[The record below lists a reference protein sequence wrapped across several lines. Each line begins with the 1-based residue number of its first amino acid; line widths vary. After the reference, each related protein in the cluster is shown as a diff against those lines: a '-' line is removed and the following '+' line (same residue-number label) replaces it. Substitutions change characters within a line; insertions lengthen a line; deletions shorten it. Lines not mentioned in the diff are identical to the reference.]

1 MSKLTVNKTSS
12 GYLLLKTYEDAK
24 EFFKDKQDS
33 LKKLNLRLQDIKAI
47 YDIAKKYNKI
57 SPIVAHYKSKKV
69 FVFRRWID
77 NYLNEWQS
85 ITHNSHITDFWFWTP
100 VHGIYAGPHN
110 TNLKESG
117 VYTPSAEDMESI
129 IAFAFNKITNQNYD
143 DYDNIKYV
151 CNI

>member
-47 YDIAKKYNKI
+47 YDIAKKHNKI

-85 ITHNSHITDFWFWTP
+85 ITHNSHITNSWFWTP

>member
-47 YDIAKKYNKI
+47 YDIAKKHNKI

-85 ITHNSHITDFWFWTP
+85 ITHNSHITDSWFWTP

-110 TNLKESG
+110 TTLKESG

>member
-85 ITHNSHITDFWFWTP
+85 ITHNSHITDSWFWIP

>member
-12 GYLLLKTYEDAK
+12 GYLLLKTYEDVK
-24 EFFKDKQDS
+24 EFFKDKEDS

-47 YDIAKKYNKI
+47 YDIAKKHNKI

-85 ITHNSHITDFWFWTP
+85 ITHNSHITDSWFWTP

-143 DYDNIKYV
+143 NYDNIKYV

>member
-24 EFFKDKQDS
+24 EFFKDKHDS
-33 LKKLNLRLQDIKAI
+33 LKKLNLGLQDIKAI
-47 YDIAKKYNKI
+47 YDIAKKHNKI

-85 ITHNSHITDFWFWTP
+85 ITHNSHITDSWFWTP

>member
-24 EFFKDKQDS
+24 KFFKDKQDS

-85 ITHNSHITDFWFWTP
+85 ITHNSHITDSWFWTP

>member
-85 ITHNSHITDFWFWTP
+85 ITHNLHITDSWFWTP

>member
-24 EFFKDKQDS
+24 EFFKDKHDS

-47 YDIAKKYNKI
+47 YDIAKKHNKI

-85 ITHNSHITDFWFWTP
+85 ITHNSHITDSWFWTP

-117 VYTPSAEDMESI
+117 IYTPSAEDMESI

>member
-47 YDIAKKYNKI
+47 YDIAKKHNKI

-85 ITHNSHITDFWFWTP
+85 ITHNSHITDSWFWTP
-100 VHGIYAGPHN
+100 IHGIYAGPHN

>member
-33 LKKLNLRLQDIKAI
+33 LKKLNLELPDIKAI
-47 YDIAKKYNKI
+47 YDIAKKHNKI

-85 ITHNSHITDFWFWTP
+85 ITHNSHITDSWFWTP
-100 VHGIYAGPHN
+100 IHGIYAGPHN

>member
-33 LKKLNLRLQDIKAI
+33 LKKLNLGLSDIKAI
-47 YDIAKKYNKI
+47 YDIAKKHNKI

-85 ITHNSHITDFWFWTP
+85 ITHNSHITDSWFWTP

>member
-33 LKKLNLRLQDIKAI
+33 LKKLNLGLQDIKVI
-47 YDIAKKYNKI
+47 YDIAKKHNKI

-77 NYLNEWQS
+77 NYLDEWQS
-85 ITHNSHITDFWFWTP
+85 ITHNSHITDSWFWTP

-129 IAFAFNKITNQNYD
+129 IAFAFNKITNQNYN

>member
-24 EFFKDKQDS
+24 EFFKDKQNS
-33 LKKLNLRLQDIKAI
+33 LKKLNLGLSDIKAI
-47 YDIAKKYNKI
+47 YDIAKKHNKI

-85 ITHNSHITDFWFWTP
+85 ITHNSHITDSWFWTP

>member
-85 ITHNSHITDFWFWTP
+85 ITHNSHITDSWFWTP

-129 IAFAFNKITNQNYD
+129 IAFAYNKNTNQNYD

>member
-24 EFFKDKQDS
+24 EFFKDKHDS

-47 YDIAKKYNKI
+47 YDIAKKHNKI

-85 ITHNSHITDFWFWTP
+85 ITHNSHITDSWFWTP

>member
-24 EFFKDKQDS
+24 EFFKDNQDS

-47 YDIAKKYNKI
+47 YDIAKKHNKI

-85 ITHNSHITDFWFWTP
+85 ITHNSHITDSWFWTP

-129 IAFAFNKITNQNYD
+129 IAFAFNKIKNQNYD

>member
-33 LKKLNLRLQDIKAI
+33 LKKLNLRLPDIKAI

-85 ITHNSHITDFWFWTP
+85 ITHNSHITDSWFWTP

>member
-1 MSKLTVNKTSS
+1 MSKLTINKTSS

-33 LKKLNLRLQDIKAI
+33 LKKLNLGLQDIKAI
-47 YDIAKKYNKI
+47 YDIAKKHNKI

-85 ITHNSHITDFWFWTP
+85 ITHNSHITDSWFWTP
-100 VHGIYAGPHN
+100 VNGIYAGPHN

>member
-12 GYLLLKTYEDAK
+12 GYLLLKTYKDAK

-85 ITHNSHITDFWFWTP
+85 ITHNSHITDSWFWTP

-129 IAFAFNKITNQNYD
+129 IAFAFNKITNQNYN

>member
-47 YDIAKKYNKI
+47 YDIAKKHNKI

-85 ITHNSHITDFWFWTP
+85 ITHNSHITDSWFWTP

-129 IAFAFNKITNQNYD
+129 IAFAFNKITNQNYN

>member
-24 EFFKDKQDS
+24 EFFKDKQYS

-47 YDIAKKYNKI
+47 YDIAKKHNKI
-57 SPIVAHYKSKKV
+57 SPIVANYKSKKV

-85 ITHNSHITDFWFWTP
+85 ITHNSHITDSWFWTP

-129 IAFAFNKITNQNYD
+129 IAFAFNKITNQNYN

>member
-85 ITHNSHITDFWFWTP
+85 ITHNSHITDAWFWTP

>member
-85 ITHNSHITDFWFWTP
+85 ITHNSHITDSWFWTP

>member
-33 LKKLNLRLQDIKAI
+33 LKKLNLKLPDIKAI
-47 YDIAKKYNKI
+47 YDIAKKHNKI

-85 ITHNSHITDFWFWTP
+85 ITHNSHITDSWFWTP

>member
-33 LKKLNLRLQDIKAI
+33 LKKLNLELPDIKAI
-47 YDIAKKYNKI
+47 YDIAKKHNKI

-85 ITHNSHITDFWFWTP
+85 ITHNSHITDSWFWTP

-117 VYTPSAEDMESI
+117 LYTPSAEDMESI

>member
-85 ITHNSHITDFWFWTP
+85 ITHNSHITDAWFWTP

-117 VYTPSAEDMESI
+117 IYTPSAEDMESI

>member
-47 YDIAKKYNKI
+47 YDIAKKHNKI

-85 ITHNSHITDFWFWTP
+85 ITRNSHITDSWFWTP

-129 IAFAFNKITNQNYD
+129 IAFAFNKITNQNYN

>member
-12 GYLLLKTYEDAK
+12 GYLLLKTYKDAK

-85 ITHNSHITDFWFWTP
+85 ITHNSHITDSWFWTP

>member
-1 MSKLTVNKTSS
+1 MSKLTINKTSS

-24 EFFKDKQDS
+24 EFFKDKHDS

-47 YDIAKKYNKI
+47 YDIAKKHNKI

-85 ITHNSHITDFWFWTP
+85 ITHNSHITDSWFWTP

>member
-47 YDIAKKYNKI
+47 YDIAKKHNKI

-85 ITHNSHITDFWFWTP
+85 ITHNSRITDSWFWTP

>member
-24 EFFKDKQDS
+24 EFFKDKHDS

-47 YDIAKKYNKI
+47 YDIAKKHNKI

-85 ITHNSHITDFWFWTP
+85 ITHNSHITDSWFWTP

-129 IAFAFNKITNQNYD
+129 IAFAFNKIINQNYN

>member
-33 LKKLNLRLQDIKAI
+33 LKKLNLGLPDIKAI

-85 ITHNSHITDFWFWTP
+85 ITHNSHITDSWFWTP

>member
-24 EFFKDKQDS
+24 EFFKDKQNS

-47 YDIAKKYNKI
+47 YDIAKKHNKI

-85 ITHNSHITDFWFWTP
+85 ITHNSHITDSWFWTP

>member
-47 YDIAKKYNKI
+47 YDIAKKHNKI

-85 ITHNSHITDFWFWTP
+85 ITHNSHITDSWFWTP

-129 IAFAFNKITNQNYD
+129 IAFAFNKIKNQNYN

>member
-1 MSKLTVNKTSS
+1 MSKLTGNKTSS

-85 ITHNSHITDFWFWTP
+85 ITHNSHITDSWFWTP

>member
-1 MSKLTVNKTSS
+1 MSKLTINKTSS

-47 YDIAKKYNKI
+47 YDIAKKHNKI

-85 ITHNSHITDFWFWTP
+85 ITHNSHIIDSWFWTP

-129 IAFAFNKITNQNYD
+129 IAFAFNKITNQNYN

>member
-1 MSKLTVNKTSS
+1 MSKLTINKTSS

-33 LKKLNLRLQDIKAI
+33 LKKLNLGLSDIKAI
-47 YDIAKKYNKI
+47 YDIAKKHNKI

-85 ITHNSHITDFWFWTP
+85 ITHNSHITDSWFWTP

>member
-69 FVFRRWID
+69 FAFRRWID

-85 ITHNSHITDFWFWTP
+85 ITHNSHITDSWFWTP

>member
-24 EFFKDKQDS
+24 EFFKDKHDS

-85 ITHNSHITDFWFWTP
+85 ITHNSHITDSWFWTP

>member
-47 YDIAKKYNKI
+47 YDIAKKHNKI

-85 ITHNSHITDFWFWTP
+85 ITHNSHITDSWFWTP